1 MRTAAA
7 RIAKAI
13 QPHCVLLD
21 SSSFCDAAAAAATA
35 AGLTPDVV
43 VAPEVVV
50 VAGGGVTATTVVV
63 CDSVTVWVDRVG
75 VVTVG
80 VDRVGAVTVGVDR
93 VGAVTVGVDRVGVV
107 RVPPLVSVPP
117 AEPFP
122 PPHAARKPTANNAI
136 IPAAPRQSNEKARL
150 VTMHERSHSRA
161 TVPSPEQDEPLP
173 HTLAADHPVR
183 VTCRVSSYD
192 IVGHE
197 DRKWP
202 ATVGPFVTTHRS

>member
-1 MRTAAA
+1 
-7 RIAKAI
+7 
-13 QPHCVLLD
+13 
-21 SSSFCDAAAAAATA
+21 
-35 AGLTPDVV
+35 
-43 VAPEVVV
+43 
-50 VAGGGVTATTVVV
+50 
-63 CDSVTVWVDRVG
+63 
-75 VVTVG
+75 VVTDG
-80 VDRVGAVTVGVDR
+80 VE
-93 VGAVTVGVDRVGVV
+93 RVGVV
-107 RVPPLVSVPP
+107 RVPP

-136 IPAAPRQSNEKARL
+136 IPAAPRRSNEKARL

-161 TVPSPEQDEPLP
+161 TVPSPEQDEPLA